1 MARLLSGKV
10 KVTSPTGVSTD
21 RYEFLQ
27 LSEAEPNLG
36 VPSTNG
42 YVLTSQTD
50 GTRSWT
56 ELSTTSA
63 DEHFLPVMTRSAQ
76 GTGSK
81 NDAVIVTISSGINIV
96 TGRFGTNVNVTENAL
111 IPFRQ
116 TVGITTHSL
125 IETFF
130 NTVA

>member
-1 MARLLSGKV
+1 
-10 KVTSPTGVSTD
+10 
-21 RYEFLQ
+21 
-27 LSEAEPNLG
+27 
-36 VPSTNG
+36 
-42 YVLTSQTD
+42 
-50 GTRSWT
+50 
-56 ELSTTSA
+56 
-63 DEHFLPVMTRSAQ
+63 MTRSAQ